1 MSMTLLEF
9 ARGPALNLSL
19 AIFVLGV
26 VFRLVWLAFL
36 PRAVDRSVAR
46 GRAGTVLRS
55 AIGGFVSH
63 MWPAKE
69 YRARTMFS
77 TVTGYVFHFGLA
89 IIILFYAQHIL
100 VIEDLTGLKW
110 GGLPTGIIT
119 IVSVITLAAL
129 LAMLVRRLTN
139 PVLKTISTFTDYW
152 SWFVTTLPVATG
164 LLAMSHMFA
173 RYETLLAV
181 HILSVCLLLVSFP
194 FGKLMHAFL
203 VFATRF
209 QTTYFYSRRG
219 SHI

>member
-9 ARGPALNLSL
+9 ARGPALNVSL
-19 AIFVLGV
+19 AIFVFGV

-46 GRAGTVLRS
+46 EGS
-55 AIGGFVSH
+55 ALANAFTGFIAH

-69 YRARTMFS
+69 YRSATMFS
-77 TVTGYVFHFGLA
+77 TVAGYVFHFGLA
-89 IIILFYAQHIL
+89 IIILFYTQHL
-100 VIEDLTGLKW
+100 LFIEDLIGFKW
-110 GGLPTGIIT
+110 AGLPTGIIT
-119 IVSVITLAAL
+119 IVSVITLATL

-139 PVLKTISTFTDYW
+139 PVLKKISTFTDYW

-219 SHI
+219 SHV